1 MGVSCSTGFT
11 ICAGLGGGKSVPD
24 FVGRVVLLAS
34 LVVESVGN
42 SIGSE
47 IGGGGSNKG
56 IVFSTVGLGAVTG
69 GSLTEVTSVSF
80 GVSVLSK
87 I

>member
-1 MGVSCSTGFT
+1 MAVFEGELV
-11 ICAGLGGGKSVPD
+11 
-24 FVGRVVLLAS
+24 LAS
-34 LVVESVGN
+34 FVVESVGN

-56 IVFSTVGLGAVTG
+56 IVFSAAGLGAVTG
-69 GSLTEVTSVSF
+69 GSLGSLTEVAGVSF

-87 I
+87 V